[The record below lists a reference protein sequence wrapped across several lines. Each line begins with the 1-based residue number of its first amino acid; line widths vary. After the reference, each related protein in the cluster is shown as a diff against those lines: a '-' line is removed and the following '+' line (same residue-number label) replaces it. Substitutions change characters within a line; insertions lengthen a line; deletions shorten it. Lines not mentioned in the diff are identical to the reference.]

1 VLFLDRN
8 VDSKGFLSILVVIHE
23 SIVCC
28 LREGAVI
35 DMLSKRKGLSGL
47 SSIVMMVSFC
57 LAMPTPRSG
66 KQISE
71 KESGEIIRTV
81 CSLLES
87 NYIDPDLG
95 KTVSARLRSSHGDG
109 KYWELSSAEE
119 FCYNLKYLK
128 RSIMV
133 GERTR
138 GGVHP
143 ISSQVLDDNLIKEKD
158 IVSGIVAL

>member
-35 DMLSKRKGLSGL
+35 DMLSGL

-57 LAMPTPRSG
+57 LVMPTPRSG